1 MEDKIATLW
10 LQPGKRWRKI
20 RKKLTSCRATNEPG
34 REQSSSPDNNNLR
47 RGVCRT
53 MKKSLYEILGVAQ
66 TASKEEIEAAY
77 SARIDELKFA
87 TLQDPNKLRVLQ
99 QSREVLADV
108 NRRATYDASLMQPE
122 GVPRAAP
129 RTVARAAPPDDA
141 SFLQKKATWIALA
154 ALAVI
159 VIAVW
164 ALRGTP
170 PVLQAVK
177 PVAVKKVQPVVP
189 ADSAPRAVV
198 VQAPVAAPA
207 APVQSAADLAAEPV
221 MGNWDCADAI
231 SGRTTK
237 YAFREGGALA
247 VTSPEGMAEYKYEF
261 SGRTLTI
268 DESGKTTTLNAEE
281 LGARKMILNTGAAGR
296 RIVCKR

>member
-1 MEDKIATLW
+1 
-10 LQPGKRWRKI
+10 
-20 RKKLTSCRATNEPG
+20 
-34 REQSSSPDNNNLR
+34 
-47 RGVCRT
+47 

-66 TASKEEIEAAY
+66 AASKEEIEAAY
-77 SARIDELKFA
+77 VARIDELKFA

-122 GVPRAAP
+122 GVPRATP
-129 RTVARAAPPDDA
+129 RTVARAAEPKDE
-141 SFLQKKATWIALA
+141 SSSLQKKATWIAVA
-154 ALAVI
+154 ALVI
-159 VIAVW
+159 VAIAVW
-164 ALRGTP
+164 ALRGTA
-170 PVLQAVK
+170 PVPQAAK
-177 PVAVKKVQPVVP
+177 PVVVKKPLPVANSNPAPREVIAQSPVV
-189 ADSAPRAVV
+189 
-198 VQAPVAAPA
+198 APV

-237 YAFREGGALA
+237 YTFREGGALA
-247 VTSPEGMAEYKYEF
+247 VTSLEGVAEYRYEF

-268 DESGKTTTLNAEE
+268 DDSGKMSTLTAEE
-281 LGARKMILNTGAAGR
+281 LGARKMILNTGSAGR

>member
-1 MEDKIATLW
+1 
-10 LQPGKRWRKI
+10 
-20 RKKLTSCRATNEPG
+20 
-34 REQSSSPDNNNLR
+34 
-47 RGVCRT
+47 
-53 MKKSLYEILGVAQ
+53 MKKSLYEILGVAP

-108 NRRATYDASLMQPE
+108 NRRATYDASLQQPE
-122 GVPRAAP
+122 GAPRATP
-129 RTVARAAPPDDA
+129 RTVARGAAPLDEP
-141 SFLQKKATWIALA
+141 SFTQKRIAWVAVA

-159 VIAVW
+159 VVAWW
-164 ALRGTP
+164 ALRGAGPVP
-170 PVLQAVK
+170 PAAK
-177 PVAVKKVQPVVP
+177 PAAVKKLQPV
-189 ADSAPRAVV
+189 A
-198 VQAPVAAPA
+198 QAPVTPAPVVA
-207 APVQSAADLAAEPV
+207 QAPVVAPPAPVQSPADLAAEPV

-237 YAFREGGALA
+237 YSFRPGGALTEA
-247 VTSPEGMAEYKYEF
+247 SAEGVAEYKYEF

-268 DESGKTTTLNAEE
+268 DESGKTSTLAAEE
-281 LGARKMILNTGAAGR
+281 LGARKMILNTGSAGR